1 LEQSQTSTFGCSRY
15 LVPTEAAHSLLLTML
30 DSPIIS
36 DTASSV
42 AHVSKGSVRGL
53 GFRVGCDEG
62 VRPHGSD
69 LIQIRRI
76 RKKKKK
82 NSSSNIGEARSCM
95 RRDLD
100 CKAVFKLIYIIRI
113 RFLFAQ
119 TMSV

>member
-1 LEQSQTSTFGCSRY
+1 
-15 LVPTEAAHSLLLTML
+15 ML

-100 CKAVFKLIYIIRI
+100 
-113 RFLFAQ
+113 
-119 TMSV
+119 